1 METIIELIRFTS
13 FVLFCI
19 AFLAFLR
26 EIWIWRNIRQ
36 PKPLSRL
43 GPDHSAS
50 ASIRRSRILSHER
63 TNGSHV
69 KWPKTGAEQSD
80 VHEICS
86 KVDAMLN
93 RHLLEI
99 DSLIENSGAGVFPDE
114 MLASLYRIDQELGVA
129 VEQARGYLPESPIER
144 RPLRGENYTRSL
156 QS

>member
-1 METIIELIRFTS
+1 METMIELIRFTS
-13 FVLFCI
+13 FVLFCM

-26 EIWIWRNIRQ
+26 EIWIWRNLRQ
-36 PKPLSRL
+36 PKLLTTL

-50 ASIRRSRILSHER
+50 TSITRSRSTSHER
-63 TNGSHV
+63 TDESLV
-69 KWPKTGAEQSD
+69 KWPKTGAELND

-114 MLASLYRIDQELGVA
+114 MLASLHRIDREMGVA
-129 VEQARGYLPESPIER
+129 VEQARGYLPESPHIER
-144 RPLRGENYTRSL
+144 RPSRAANYPRSL
-156 QS
+156 